1 MDGPRDDHT
10 KWSKSEIEGQIPYDI
25 TYVWNLKKWYTVILF
40 TVSFIVHNFFSLMW
54 FHWFVFV
61 SLVFGVSLTKT
72 LLRLMLLR
80 LPPVFSSWNYMC
92 FTLRLTS
99 LIYFELIVVH
109 GVKCLSWNTVLS
121 ERGRVVEMKLLENSD
136 KKKNHT
142 VEEEWQTTSV
152 FLPGEPHEQYEK
164 AKRAWCVA
172 IHWVTKSWTQFS
184 NWMTTTA

>member
-121 ERGRVVEMKLLENSD
+121 SRGRLLEMKLLENSD
-136 KKKNHT
+136 KKKKSYSGGGMANHFSILARRTPWT
-142 VEEEWQTTSV
+142 VWKGKKIWHLKMSSPRSESV
-152 FLPGEPHEQYEK
+152 Q
-164 AKRAWCVA
+164 
-172 IHWVTKSWTQFS
+172 
-184 NWMTTTA
+184 